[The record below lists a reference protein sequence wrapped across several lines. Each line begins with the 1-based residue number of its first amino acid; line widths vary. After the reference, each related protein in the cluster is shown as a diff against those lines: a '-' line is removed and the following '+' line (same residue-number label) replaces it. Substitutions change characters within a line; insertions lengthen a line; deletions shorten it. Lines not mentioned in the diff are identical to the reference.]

1 LPEPHLLELTDTRS
15 DIARQALALYESAFP
30 PAERVPVEGIID
42 SIRQRGSASGTDGCI
57 PHFFTVVQDSRALG
71 LAFYGYFRH
80 TRLGFLYYLAVQ
92 PDLRGRGLGAWL
104 LRKALEMLPQDAAAT
119 GGEPPRGLV
128 WEVER
133 PVDASTPADRD
144 MRQRRINFYE
154 RSGALLMKG
163 LDFLAP
169 PLGEN
174 LPAVMYHVMFLPAP
188 GFAEDLSA
196 RPFLTDILD
205 TILLNGYG
213 VDKEDEYYRNALK
226 RLMGEE

>member
-1 LPEPHLLELTDTRS
+1 LDEPNLLELTDTTTE
-15 DIARQALALYESAFP
+15 IARQSLALYESAFP
-30 PAERVPVEGIID
+30 PAERVPVESIIN
-42 SIRQRGSASGTDGCI
+42 SIRQRGRASGKEGYV
-57 PHFFTVVQDSRALG
+57 PHFFTAVQDSRAVG
-71 LAFYGYFRH
+71 LAFYGYFSH

-92 PDLRGRGLGAWL
+92 PDLRGQGLGAWL
-104 LRKALEMLPQDAAAT
+104 LGKTIEMLPQDAAAT
-119 GGEPPRGLV
+119 GGEPSRGLV

-133 PVDASTPADRD
+133 PVDASTPDEREL
-144 MRQRRINFYE
+144 RQRRINFYA
-154 RSGALLMKG
+154 RSGALLLEG

-174 LPAVMYHVMFLPAP
+174 LPPVMYHVMFIPSP

-213 VDKEDEYYRNALK
+213 VDKEDEYYRAAMK
-226 RLMGEE
+226 GLMG